1 LWGNHG
7 VGSICRGMERR
18 ELDEPGELEVQH
30 EMSVVEGGS

>member
-1 LWGNHG
+1 
-7 VGSICRGMERR
+7 MERR